1 MQHHAN
7 TSVYYFTSEIGTT
20 SLQGTKLLAPKCPL
34 FRGFTVLRSHTG
46 MAAEF
51 CREVGGK
58 RLILIHFSQRYHREG
73 EEVGEGEEGVGE
85 EGVGK
90 LLGEALI
97 GTGIRMEIADNF
109 KTFVIPAKKT

>member
-7 TSVYYFTSEIGTT
+7 TSVHYFTSEIGTT

-34 FRGFTVLRSHTG
+34 FGGSTVLRSHTG

-58 RLILIHFSQRYHREG
+58 RLILTHFSQRYRGEG
-73 EEVGEGEEGVGE
+73 EEVGEG
-85 EGVGK
+85 VGK
-90 LLGEALI
+90 LLREAQEALI
-97 GTGIRMEIADNF
+97 GTGIRVEIADDF
-109 KTFVIPAKKT
+109 KTFITPAKKT